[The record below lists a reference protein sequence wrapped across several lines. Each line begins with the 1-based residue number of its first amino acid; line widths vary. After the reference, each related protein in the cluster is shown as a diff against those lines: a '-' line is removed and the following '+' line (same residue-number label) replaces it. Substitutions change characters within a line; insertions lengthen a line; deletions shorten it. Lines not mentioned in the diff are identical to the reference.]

1 MVQWSRLDD
10 DHWGPFGFIM
20 YFCLWYLHTF
30 SGNSH
35 TWSAKIAV
43 MCWLLQVW
51 RGCNVVTFVC
61 CSFLLHRRKNLSTFE
76 LINRWNKWMNETRRK
91 VHNLANMKLWQE
103 WALKQLALR
112 RWFRYVSVLQ
122 QFDFYCVATNYHT
135 VWLGLPVAGQRFVHD
150 ILAGWQ
156 AGIVLIMLTCDIY
169 RHTL

>member
-122 QFDFYCVATNYHT
+122 QFDFYIFIVRRRIITQFGLACLLQGKGSYTTY
-135 VWLGLPVAGQRFVHD
+135 WLDGK
-150 ILAGWQ
+150 Q
-156 AGIVLIMLTCDIY
+156 ASFWSC
-169 RHTL
+169 